1 MSAIQQILLAFGSSG
16 GSVDP
21 TALSIY
27 NKIVGWWELDEASG
41 TTVNDAHTNA
51 LHGTSSGL
59 TVNQAGLAAN
69 LGTSY
74 AFPSGNNYINIP
86 DAAVLDITGAVSVM
100 VWCKRNGSQANYPKL
115 FWKSGVYDL
124 GGKAN
129 YMLQQDN
136 SGGGYVIFRV
146 TSGGAN
152 YDVNTTGAMADA
164 TVYQYIGTRS
174 GTSMKIYQNGSLSN
188 SNTSGPS
195 GALNTGSGPI
205 RCGYNGF
212 AGDPWVGTHG
222 QMALFNGELPAAEVA
237 YLYNSGAGISY
248 AALKTAA
255 GF

>member
-74 AFPSGNNYINIP
+74 AFPAGNNYINIP
-86 DAAVLDITGAVSVM
+86 DANALDITGAVSVM

-115 FWKSGVYDL
+115 FWKSGINDA
-124 GGKAN
+124 GGQAN
-129 YMLQQDN
+129 YILYHDN
-136 SGGGYVIFRV
+136 AGGGWVAFRV
-146 TSGGAN
+146 TSGGTN
-152 YDVNTTGAMADA
+152 YTVSTTGAMADT
-164 TVYQYIGTRS
+164 TVYQFIGTRN
-174 GTSMKIYQNGSLSN
+174 GTSMNIYQNGSLNN

-195 GALNTGSGPI
+195 GALDTSSGPI
-205 RCGYNGF
+205 RCGYNGS
-212 AGDPWVGTHG
+212 AGDQWVGTHG
-222 QMALFNGELPAAEVA
+222 QMAVFNGELTADEVA
-237 YLYNSGAGISY
+237 YLYNSGDGISY
-248 AALKTAA
+248 ATLAAAA
-255 GF
+255 GH